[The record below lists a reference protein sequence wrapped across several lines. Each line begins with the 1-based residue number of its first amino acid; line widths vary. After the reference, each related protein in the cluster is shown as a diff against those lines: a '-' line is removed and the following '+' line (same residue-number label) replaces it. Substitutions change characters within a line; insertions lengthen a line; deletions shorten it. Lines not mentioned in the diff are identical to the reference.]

1 MISVR
6 ATVVQARAAM
16 MFSHSIGTE
25 ENGTLHW
32 VGQARS
38 PRIPAQTSLQ
48 FLQHL
53 LLLTLSHLL
62 HLPGTSHDSE
72 CLLLR
77 RLLVTMSRGH
87 LLHKND
93 LKENYSTLSLS
104 LYLSLSQTYLLS
116 IHSILVLILSRLSLL
131 SSAAEEQVHKR

>member
-104 LYLSLSQTYLLS
+104 LSFSLANLPS
-116 IHSILVLILSRLSLL
+116 
-131 SSAAEEQVHKR
+131 

>member
-1 MISVR
+1 MIPVR

-93 LKENYSTLSLS
+93 LKENYSTLSL
-104 LYLSLSQTYLLS
+104 YLSLSQTYLLS